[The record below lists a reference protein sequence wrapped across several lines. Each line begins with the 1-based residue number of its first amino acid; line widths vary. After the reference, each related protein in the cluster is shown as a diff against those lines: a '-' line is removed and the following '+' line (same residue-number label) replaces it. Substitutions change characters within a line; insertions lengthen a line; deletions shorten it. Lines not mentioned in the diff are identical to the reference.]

1 MTDKKHIT
9 NYKSRDCI
17 TSSVIFQRKCS
28 SNCWMGS
35 STASRGKSLD
45 TEPACHTLKLVL
57 LVGRRRSILANFL
70 HFLIAG
76 GILVLLIA
84 GAGSFAII
92 LLPQVRECSFVL
104 R

>member
-1 MTDKKHIT
+1 
-9 NYKSRDCI
+9 
-17 TSSVIFQRKCS
+17 
-28 SNCWMGS
+28 MGS

-70 HFLIAG
+70 IAG

-84 GAGSFAII
+84 GAGSFALI
-92 LLPQVRECSFVL
+92 LLLQVRECSFVL